1 MVFSLH
7 MVKKYSNILLAT
19 ALLLT
24 IYVTSAWLHISLDL
38 TAEKR
43 YSLSSATKKVLEKKL
58 DSAITIQVFLT
69 GDLPAD
75 YKKLSIA
82 TAEILETFTANAA
95 SPIVVHFEEPGSKLV
110 DEAAKVKYFDSLSA
124 LGVVFERTDVNT
136 SLEKTTS
143 QLIVPAA
150 LVRYGNRTPVA
161 VDLRSSKRI
170 FTSYNV
176 IEAVEPREDK
186 EATRNAAE
194 ALLEYKFASAI
205 DKAAKTKYP
214 SVAYLVGNGEPTDLT
229 VSDLAETL
237 RNEYALSIFDL
248 KTGYPSAAAIDLL
261 LIVKPTTPFTDE
273 DQLKID
279 QYVLN
284 GGKVIWFLDK
294 LHAELDSLMRTQAG
308 YTAYDRG
315 LNIDPL
321 LFKFGVRINGDL
333 VQDLNC
339 AKLPIVVGKNPDGS
353 PTMQRVPWPY
363 YPFLMSPSDNPITKN
378 MDRVLPVFPSSIDT
392 VKAPGIK
399 KTILLATDTSS
410 RSIAS
415 PAMVSLNSVRSEAD
429 LYTFTKS
436 HIPVAVLLEG
446 TFSSLFANSIG
457 TTVMDSVQGF
467 TGLPYLKVGIKETQQ
482 IVVSDA
488 DIVTNAVTKTTGP
501 LPMGELPF
509 EAFQFANKTFLLN
522 AIDYLVNDNGLFES
536 RNKTVVLR
544 LLDKQKVADKKIY
557 WQLATIAGPI
567 LLLIL
572 LGSLVVF
579 WRKKKYL

>member
-1 MVFSLH
+1 MFQ
-7 MVKKYSNILLAT
+7 KYSNIIIGCLLVFA
-19 ALLLT
+19 
-24 IYVTSAWLHISLDL
+24 IYESNAWLHYSTDL

-43 YSLSSATKKVLEKKL
+43 YSLSEATKKLLDKKL
-58 DSAITIQVFLT
+58 DSAITVEVFLT

-75 YKKLSIA
+75 YKKLNIA
-82 TAEILETFTANAA
+82 TAEILETFSSYSR
-95 SPIVVHFEEPGSKLV
+95 SPIRISFTEPGSNIV
-110 DEAAKVKYFDSLSA
+110 DEAAKMAYFDSLA
-124 LGVVFERTDVNT
+124 VLGVVFERADM
-136 SLEKTTS
+136 SEGIEKSST
-143 QLIVPAA
+143 QLIAPAA
-150 LVRYGNRTPVA
+150 LVKYGNRKPIA
-161 VDLRSSKRI
+161 VDLRSSKKI
-170 FTSYNV
+170 FSSYNV
-176 IEAVEPREDK
+176 IEAVEPKEDK

-194 ALLEYKFASAI
+194 ALLEYKFAAAI
-205 DKAAKTKYP
+205 DKATKLNYP
-214 SVAYLVGNGEPTDLT
+214 TIAYLVGNGQPTDLT

-237 RNEYALSIFDL
+237 RNDYNLSIFDL
-248 KTGYPSAAAIDLL
+248 KAGYPSAKAIDLL
-261 LIVKPTTPFTDE
+261 LIVKPTIPFTEE

-284 GGKVIWFLDK
+284 GGKVIWFVDK
-294 LHAELDSLMRTQAG
+294 LHAELDSLMRTQAS

-321 LFKFGVRINGDL
+321 LFKYGVRINGDL

-353 PTMQRVPWPY
+353 PTMQRIPWPY
-363 YPFLMSPSDNPITKN
+363 YPFLTTPSDNPITKN
-378 MDRVLPVFPSSIDT
+378 MDRVLPIFPSSIDT

-415 PAMVSLNSVRSEAD
+415 PAMVSLNSVQSEAD
-429 LYTFTKS
+429 LFTFTKS

-446 TFSSLFANSIG
+446 NFSSLFANNLSA
-457 TTVMDSVQGF
+457 TVMDSVQRF
-467 TGLPYLKVGIKETQQ
+467 TGLPFLRKGIKETKQ

-509 EAFQFANKTFLLN
+509 ESFQFANKTFLLN

-536 RNKTVVLR
+536 RNKVVVLR
-544 LLDKQKVADKKIY
+544 LLDKQKVADQKKI
-557 WQLATIAGPI
+557 WQFVTIAGPI
-567 LLLIL
+567 VLLLLI
-572 LGSLVVF
+572 GFFVSS

>member
-1 MVFSLH
+1 MFQ
-7 MVKKYSNILLAT
+7 KYSNIIVGCLLVAV
-19 ALLLT
+19 
-24 IYVTSAWLHISLDL
+24 IYASNAWLHYSIDL

-43 YSLSSATKKVLEKKL
+43 YSLSDATKKLLDKKL
-58 DSAITIQVFLT
+58 DSTITIEVFLT

-75 YKKLSIA
+75 YKKLNIA
-82 TAEILETFTANAA
+82 TAEILETFASNAA
-95 SPIVVHFEEPGSKLV
+95 GPIRVSFTEPGTNIV
-110 DEAAKVKYFDSLSA
+110 DEDAKVKYFDSLSA
-124 LGVVFERTDVNT
+124 MGVVFERTAIT
-136 SLEKTTS
+136 ESIEKSSS
-143 QLIVPAA
+143 QLIVPSA
-150 LVRYGNRTPVA
+150 LVRYGDRPPVA
-161 VDLRSSKRI
+161 VDLRSSQKV

-176 IEAVEPREDK
+176 IEAVEPKEDK

-194 ALLEYKFASAI
+194 ALLEYKFAAAI
-205 DKAAKTKYP
+205 DKATKNSYP
-214 SVAYLVGNGEPTDLT
+214 TIAYLVGNGQPTDLT
-229 VSDLAETL
+229 VSDLGETL
-237 RNEYALSIFDL
+237 RNDYNLGVFDL
-248 KTGYPSAAAIDLL
+248 KLGYPSAAKIDLL
-261 LIVKPTTPFTDE
+261 LIVKPTMPFTEE

-284 GGKVIWFLDK
+284 GGKVIWFVDK

-321 LFKFGVRINGDL
+321 LFKYGVRINGDL

-353 PTMQRVPWPY
+353 PTMQRIPWPY
-363 YPFLMSPSDNPITKN
+363 YPFLTTPSDNPITKN
-378 MDRVLPVFPSSIDT
+378 MDRVLPIFPSSIDT
-392 VKAPGIK
+392 VKALGIK

-415 PAMVSLNSVRSEAD
+415 PALVSLNSVQSEAD

-446 TFSSLFANSIG
+446 KFSSLFANSVG
-457 TTVMDSVQGF
+457 NTVIDSVRRV
-467 TGLPYLKVGIKETQQ
+467 TGLPFLKTGIKDAKQ

-488 DIVTNAVTKTTGP
+488 DIVTNTVTKTTGP

-536 RNKTVVLR
+536 RNKVVVLR
-544 LLDKQKVADKKIY
+544 LLDKQKVVDQEKI
-557 WQLATIAGPI
+557 WQLITTAGPVVL
-567 LLLIL
+567 LLLIGL
-572 LGSLVVF
+572 LVSF
-579 WRKKKYL
+579 WRKKKYV

>member
-1 MVFSLH
+1 MFQ
-7 MVKKYSNILLAT
+7 KYSNIIVGCLLVAI
-19 ALLLT
+19 
-24 IYVTSAWLHISLDL
+24 IYASNTWLHGSLDL

-43 YSLSSATKKVLEKKL
+43 YSLSDATKKLLDKKL
-58 DSAITIQVFLT
+58 DSAITIEVFLA
-69 GDLPAD
+69 GNLPAD
-75 YKKLSIA
+75 YKKLNIA
-82 TAEILETFTANAA
+82 TAEILETFTSYA
-95 SPIVVHFEEPGSKLV
+95 SGPIQVLFIEPGTGIV
-110 DEAAKVKYFDSLSA
+110 DEEAKVKYFDSLAA
-124 LGVVFERTDVNT
+124 LGVVFERTAIT
-136 SLEKTTS
+136 EGIEKSTS
-143 QLIVPAA
+143 QLIVPSA
-150 LVRYGNRTPVA
+150 LVRYGNKKPVA
-161 VDLRSSKRI
+161 VDLRSSKKI
-170 FTSYNV
+170 FSNYNV
-176 IEAVEPREDK
+176 IEAVEPKEDK

-194 ALLEYKFASAI
+194 ALLEYKFAAAI
-205 DKAAKTKYP
+205 DKVTKVNYP
-214 SVAYLVGNGEPTDLT
+214 TVAYLVGNGEPTDLT

-237 RNEYALSIFDL
+237 RNDYNLGIFDL
-248 KTGYPSAAAIDLL
+248 KSGYPNASDIDLL
-261 LIVKPTTPFTDE
+261 LIVKPTAPFSDE

-279 QYVLN
+279 QYILN
-284 GGKVIWFLDK
+284 GGKVIWFVDK

-321 LFKFGVRINGDL
+321 LFKYGVRINGDL

-353 PTMQRVPWPY
+353 PTMQRIPWPY
-363 YPFLMSPSDNPITKN
+363 YPFLTTPTDNPITKN
-378 MDRVLPVFPSSIDT
+378 MDRVLPIFPSSIDT
-392 VKAPGIK
+392 VKAQGIK

-415 PAMVSLNSVRSEAD
+415 PALVSLNSVQSEAD

-446 TFSSLFANSIG
+446 KFSSLFANSIG
-457 TTVMDSVQGF
+457 TTVIDSVRQF
-467 TGLPYLKVGIKETQQ
+467 TGLPFLKKGIKETKQ

-536 RNKTVVLR
+536 RNKVVVLR
-544 LLDKQKVADKKIY
+544 LLDKQKVADQKTF
-557 WQLATIAGPI
+557 WQLVTTAGPI
-567 LLLIL
+567 LILLLI
-572 LGSLVVF
+572 GIFVAF

>member
-1 MVFSLH
+1 MFQ
-7 MVKKYSNILLAT
+7 KYSNIIVGCLLVAI
-19 ALLLT
+19 
-24 IYVTSAWLHISLDL
+24 IYASNTWLHGSLDL

-43 YSLSSATKKVLEKKL
+43 YSLSDATKKLLDKKL
-58 DSAITIQVFLT
+58 DSAITIEVFLA
-69 GDLPAD
+69 GNLPAD
-75 YKKLSIA
+75 YKKLNIA
-82 TAEILETFTANAA
+82 TAEILETFTSYA
-95 SPIVVHFEEPGSKLV
+95 SGPIQVSFIEPGTGIV
-110 DEAAKVKYFDSLSA
+110 DEEAKVKYFDSLAA
-124 LGVVFERTDVNT
+124 LGVVFERTAIT
-136 SLEKTTS
+136 EGIEKSTS
-143 QLIVPAA
+143 QLIVPSA
-150 LVRYGNRTPVA
+150 LVRYGNRKPIA
-161 VDLRSSKRI
+161 VDLRSSKKI
-170 FTSYNV
+170 FANYNV
-176 IEAVEPREDK
+176 IEAVEPKEDK

-194 ALLEYKFASAI
+194 ALLEYKFAAAI
-205 DKAAKTKYP
+205 DKVTKVNYP
-214 SVAYLVGNGEPTDLT
+214 TVAYLVGNGEPTDLT

-237 RNEYALSIFDL
+237 RNDYNLGIFDL
-248 KTGYPSAAAIDLL
+248 KSGYPNASDIDLL
-261 LIVKPTTPFTDE
+261 LIVKPTAPFTDE

-279 QYVLN
+279 QYILN
-284 GGKVIWFLDK
+284 GGKVIWFVDK

-321 LFKFGVRINGDL
+321 LFKYGVRINSDL

-353 PTMQRVPWPY
+353 PTMQRIPWPY
-363 YPFLMSPSDNPITKN
+363 YPFLTTPSDNPITKN
-378 MDRVLPVFPSSIDT
+378 MDRVLPIFPSSIDT

-415 PAMVSLNSVRSEAD
+415 PAMVSLNSVQSEAD

-446 TFSSLFANSIG
+446 KFSSLFANSIG
-457 TTVMDSVQGF
+457 TTVIDSVRQF
-467 TGLPYLKVGIKETQQ
+467 TGLPFLKKGIKETKQ

-536 RNKTVVLR
+536 RNKVVVLR
-544 LLDKQKVADKKIY
+544 LLDKQKVADQKTF
-557 WQLATIAGPI
+557 WQLVTTAGPI
-567 LLLIL
+567 LILLLI
-572 LGSLVVF
+572 GIFVAF

>member
-1 MVFSLH
+1 MFQ
-7 MVKKYSNILLAT
+7 KYSNIIVGCLLVAV
-19 ALLLT
+19 
-24 IYVTSAWLHISLDL
+24 IYASNAWLHYSIDL

-43 YSLSSATKKVLEKKL
+43 YSLSDATKKLLDKKL
-58 DSAITIQVFLT
+58 DSTITIEVFLT

-75 YKKLSIA
+75 YKKLNIA
-82 TAEILETFTANAA
+82 TAEILETFASNAA
-95 SPIVVHFEEPGSKLV
+95 GPIRVSFTEPGTNIV
-110 DEAAKVKYFDSLSA
+110 DEDAKVKFFDSLSA
-124 LGVVFERTDVNT
+124 MGVVFERTAIT
-136 SLEKTTS
+136 ESIEKSSS
-143 QLIVPAA
+143 QLIVPSA
-150 LVRYGNRTPVA
+150 LVRYGDRPPVA
-161 VDLRSSKRI
+161 VDLRSSQKV

-176 IEAVEPREDK
+176 IEAVEPKEDK

-194 ALLEYKFASAI
+194 ALLEYKFAAAI
-205 DKAAKTKYP
+205 DKATKNSYP
-214 SVAYLVGNGEPTDLT
+214 TIAYLVGNGQPTDLT
-229 VSDLAETL
+229 VSDLGETL
-237 RNEYALSIFDL
+237 RNDYNLGVFDL
-248 KTGYPSAAAIDLL
+248 KLGYPSAAKIDLL
-261 LIVKPTTPFTDE
+261 LIVKPTMPFTEE

-284 GGKVIWFLDK
+284 GGKVIWFVDK

-321 LFKFGVRINGDL
+321 LFKYGVRINGDL

-353 PTMQRVPWPY
+353 PTMQRIPWPY
-363 YPFLMSPSDNPITKN
+363 YPFLTTPSDNPITKN
-378 MDRVLPVFPSSIDT
+378 MDRVLPIFPSSIDT
-392 VKAPGIK
+392 VKALGIK

-415 PAMVSLNSVRSEAD
+415 PALVSLNSVQSEAD

-446 TFSSLFANSIG
+446 KFSSLFANSIG
-457 TTVMDSVQGF
+457 NTVIDSVRRV
-467 TGLPYLKVGIKETQQ
+467 TGLPFLKTGIKDAKQ

-536 RNKTVVLR
+536 RNKVVVLR
-544 LLDKQKVADKKIY
+544 LLDKQKVVDQEKI
-557 WQLATIAGPI
+557 WQLITTAGPVVL
-567 LLLIL
+567 LLLIGL
-572 LGSLVVF
+572 LVSF
-579 WRKKKYL
+579 WRKKKYA

>member
-1 MVFSLH
+1 MFQ
-7 MVKKYSNILLAT
+7 KYSNIIIGCLLVGV
-19 ALLLT
+19 
-24 IYVTSAWLHISLDL
+24 IYASNAWLHGSLDL

-43 YSLSSATKKVLEKKL
+43 YSLSEATKKLLDKKL
-58 DSAITIQVFLT
+58 DSAITVEVFLT
-69 GDLPAD
+69 GDLPVD
-75 YKKLSIA
+75 YKKLNIA
-82 TAEILETFTANAA
+82 TAEILETFASYAA
-95 SPIVVHFEEPGSKLV
+95 SSVQVSFVEPGSGIK
-110 DEAAKVKYFDSLSA
+110 DEAAKVKLYDSLAA
-124 LGVVFERTDVNT
+124 LGVVFERTAINEGI
-136 SLEKTTS
+136 EKSTS

-150 LVRYGNRTPVA
+150 IVRYGNRAPVV
-161 VDLRSSKRI
+161 VDLRSSKKI
-170 FTSYNV
+170 FSSYNV
-176 IEAVEPREDK
+176 IEAVEPKEDK

-194 ALLEYKFASAI
+194 ALLEYKFAAAI
-205 DKAAKTKYP
+205 DKATKVSYP
-214 SVAYLVGNGEPTDLT
+214 TVAYLVGNGEPTDLT

-237 RNEYALSIFDL
+237 RNDYNLGIFDL
-248 KTGYPSAAAIDLL
+248 KAGYPSAANIDLL
-261 LIVKPTTPFTDE
+261 LIVKPTIPFTEE

-279 QYVLN
+279 QYILN
-284 GGKVIWFLDK
+284 GGKVIWFIDK

-321 LFKFGVRINGDL
+321 LFKYGVRINGDL

-353 PTMQRVPWPY
+353 PTMQRIPWPY
-363 YPFLMSPSDNPITKN
+363 YPFLTTPSDNPITKN
-378 MDRVLPVFPSSIDT
+378 MDRVLPIFPSSIDT

-415 PAMVSLNSVRSEAD
+415 PAMVSLNSVQSEAD

-446 TFSSLFANSIG
+446 KFSSLFANNLA
-457 TTVMDSVQGF
+457 TTVMDSVQRF
-467 TGLPYLKVGIKETQQ
+467 TGLPFLKAGIKETKQ

-536 RNKTVVLR
+536 RNKVVVLR
-544 LLDKQKVADKKIY
+544 LLDKQKVADQKTI
-557 WQLATIAGPI
+557 WQMVTIAGPI
-567 LLLIL
+567 LLLL
-572 LGSLVVF
+572 LIGLLVSF

>member
-1 MVFSLH
+1 MFQ
-7 MVKKYSNILLAT
+7 KYSNIIIGCLLVFA
-19 ALLLT
+19 
-24 IYVTSAWLHISLDL
+24 IYESNAWLHYNIDL

-43 YSLSSATKKVLEKKL
+43 YSLSEATKKLLDKKL
-58 DSAITIQVFLT
+58 DSAITVEVFLS

-75 YKKLSIA
+75 YKKLNIA
-82 TAEILETFTANAA
+82 TAEILETFSTYAR
-95 SPIVVHFEEPGSKLV
+95 SPIQVSFTEPGSNIV
-110 DEAAKVKYFDSLSA
+110 DDTAKMAYFDSLAA
-124 LGVVFERTDVNT
+124 LGVVFERADM
-136 SLEKTTS
+136 SEGIEKSST
-143 QLIVPAA
+143 QLIAPAA
-150 LVRYGNRTPVA
+150 LVKYGNRKPIA
-161 VDLRSSKRI
+161 VDLRSSKKI
-170 FTSYNV
+170 FSSYNV
-176 IEAVEPREDK
+176 IETIEPKEDK

-194 ALLEYKFASAI
+194 ALLEYKFAAAI
-205 DKAAKTKYP
+205 DKATKTNFP
-214 SVAYLVGNGEPTDLT
+214 TVAYLVGNGQPTDLS

-237 RNEYALSIFDL
+237 QNDYKFGIFDL
-248 KTGYPSAAAIDLL
+248 KAGYPSAKSIDLL
-261 LIVKPTTPFTDE
+261 LIVKPTLPFTEE

-284 GGKVIWFLDK
+284 GGKVIWFVDK
-294 LHAELDSLMRTQAG
+294 LHAELDSLMRAQAG

-321 LFKFGVRINGDL
+321 LFKYGVRINGDL

-353 PTMQRVPWPY
+353 PTMQRIPWPY
-363 YPFLMSPSDNPITKN
+363 YPFLTTPSDNPITKN
-378 MDRVLPVFPSSIDT
+378 MDRVLPIFPSSIDT

-415 PAMVSLNSVRSEAD
+415 PALVSLNSVQSEAD

-436 HIPVAVLLEG
+436 HIPIAVLLEG
-446 TFSSLFANSIG
+446 KFSSLFANSLG
-457 TTVMDSVQGF
+457 AGVMDSVQRY
-467 TGLPYLKVGIKETQQ
+467 TGLPFLQKGVETKQ

-488 DIVTNAVTKTTGP
+488 DIVTNAVSKTTGP

-509 EAFQFANKTFLLN
+509 ESFQFANKTFLLN

-536 RNKTVVLR
+536 RNKVVVLR
-544 LLDKQKVADKKIY
+544 LLDKQKVADQQKI
-557 WQLATIAGPI
+557 WQVITIVGPI
-567 LLLIL
+567 LLLL
-572 LGSLVVF
+572 LIGFLVSS

>member
-1 MVFSLH
+1 MFQ
-7 MVKKYSNILLAT
+7 KYSNIIIGCLLVFA
-19 ALLLT
+19 
-24 IYVTSAWLHISLDL
+24 IYESNAWLHYSTDL

-43 YSLSSATKKVLEKKL
+43 YSLSEATKKLLDKKL
-58 DSAITIQVFLT
+58 DSAITVEVFLT

-75 YKKLSIA
+75 YKKLNIA
-82 TAEILETFTANAA
+82 TAEILETFSSYSR
-95 SPIVVHFEEPGSKLV
+95 SPIRISFTEPGSNIV
-110 DEAAKVKYFDSLSA
+110 DEAAKMAYFDSLA
-124 LGVVFERTDVNT
+124 VLGVVFERADM
-136 SLEKTTS
+136 SEGIEKSST
-143 QLIVPAA
+143 QLIAPAA
-150 LVRYGNRTPVA
+150 LVKYGNRKPIA
-161 VDLRSSKRI
+161 VDLRSSKKI
-170 FTSYNV
+170 FSSYNV
-176 IEAVEPREDK
+176 IEAVEPKEDK

-194 ALLEYKFASAI
+194 ALLEYKFAAAI
-205 DKAAKTKYP
+205 DKATKVNYP
-214 SVAYLVGNGEPTDLT
+214 TIAYLVGNGQPTDLT

-237 RNEYALSIFDL
+237 RNDYNLGIFDL
-248 KTGYPSAAAIDLL
+248 KAGYPSAKAIDLL
-261 LIVKPTTPFTDE
+261 LIVKPTIPFTEE

-284 GGKVIWFLDK
+284 GGKVIWFVDK

-321 LFKFGVRINGDL
+321 LFKYGVRINGDL

-353 PTMQRVPWPY
+353 PTMQRIPWPY
-363 YPFLMSPSDNPITKN
+363 YPFLTTPSDNPITKN
-378 MDRVLPVFPSSIDT
+378 MDRVLPIFPSSIDT

-415 PAMVSLNSVRSEAD
+415 PAMVSLNSVQSEAD
-429 LYTFTKS
+429 LFTFTKS

-446 TFSSLFANSIG
+446 NFSSLFANNLSA
-457 TTVMDSVQGF
+457 TVMDSVQRF
-467 TGLPYLKVGIKETQQ
+467 TGLPFLRKGIKETKQ

-509 EAFQFANKTFLLN
+509 ESFQFANKPFLLN

-536 RNKTVVLR
+536 RNKVVVLR
-544 LLDKQKVADKKIY
+544 LLDKQKVADQKKI
-557 WQLATIAGPI
+557 WQFVTIAGPI
-567 LLLIL
+567 VLLLLI
-572 LGSLVVF
+572 GFFVSS

>member
-1 MVFSLH
+1 MFQ
-7 MVKKYSNILLAT
+7 KYSNIIVGCLLVAI
-19 ALLLT
+19 
-24 IYVTSAWLHISLDL
+24 IYASNTWLHGSLDL

-43 YSLSSATKKVLEKKL
+43 YSLSDATKKLLDKKL
-58 DSAITIQVFLT
+58 DSAITIEVFLS
-69 GDLPAD
+69 GNLPAD
-75 YKKLSIA
+75 YKKLNIA
-82 TAEILETFTANAA
+82 TAEILETFAA
-95 SPIVVHFEEPGSKLV
+95 YAAGPIQVSFVEPGSNMV
-110 DEAAKVKYFDSLSA
+110 DEEAKVKYFDSLAA
-124 LGVVFERTDVNT
+124 LGVVFERTAI
-136 SLEKTTS
+136 SEGIEKSTS
-143 QLIVPAA
+143 QLIVPSA
-150 LVRYGNRTPVA
+150 LVRYGNRKPVA
-161 VDLRSSKRI
+161 VDLRSSKKI
-170 FTSYNV
+170 FANYNV
-176 IEAVEPREDK
+176 IEAVEPKEDK

-194 ALLEYKFASAI
+194 ALLEYKFAAAI
-205 DKAAKTKYP
+205 DKVTKINYP
-214 SVAYLVGNGEPTDLT
+214 TVAYLVGNGQPTDLT

-237 RNEYALSIFDL
+237 RNDYNLGIFDL
-248 KTGYPSAAAIDLL
+248 KSGYPNASDIDLL
-261 LIVKPTTPFTDE
+261 LIVKPTAPFTEE

-279 QYVLN
+279 QYILN
-284 GGKVIWFLDK
+284 GGKVIWFVDK

-321 LFKFGVRINGDL
+321 LFKYGVRINGDL

-353 PTMQRVPWPY
+353 PTMQRIPWPY
-363 YPFLMSPSDNPITKN
+363 YPFLTTPSDNPITKN
-378 MDRVLPVFPSSIDT
+378 MDRVLPIFPSSIDT

-415 PAMVSLNSVRSEAD
+415 PAMVSLNSVQSEAD

-446 TFSSLFANSIG
+446 KFSSLFANSIG
-457 TTVMDSVQGF
+457 TTVIDSVRRF
-467 TGLPYLKVGIKETQQ
+467 TGLPFLKKGIKETKQ

-536 RNKTVVLR
+536 RNKVVVLR
-544 LLDKQKVADKKIY
+544 LLDKQKVADQKTF
-557 WQLATIAGPI
+557 WQLVTTAGPI
-567 LLLIL
+567 LILLLI
-572 LGSLVVF
+572 GIFVAF

>member
-1 MVFSLH
+1 MFQ
-7 MVKKYSNILLAT
+7 KYSNIIVGCLLVAV
-19 ALLLT
+19 
-24 IYVTSAWLHISLDL
+24 IYASNAWLHYSIDL

-43 YSLSSATKKVLEKKL
+43 YSLSDATKKLLDKKL
-58 DSAITIQVFLT
+58 DSTITIEVFLT

-75 YKKLSIA
+75 YKKLNIA
-82 TAEILETFTANAA
+82 TAEILETFASNAA
-95 SPIVVHFEEPGSKLV
+95 GPIRVSFTEPGTNIV
-110 DEAAKVKYFDSLSA
+110 DEDAKVKYFDSLSA
-124 LGVVFERTDVNT
+124 MGVVFERTAIT
-136 SLEKTTS
+136 ESIEKSSS
-143 QLIVPAA
+143 QLIVPSA
-150 LVRYGNRTPVA
+150 LVRYGDRPPVA
-161 VDLRSSKRI
+161 VDLRSSQKV

-176 IEAVEPREDK
+176 IEAVEPKEDK

-194 ALLEYKFASAI
+194 ALLEYKFAAAI
-205 DKAAKTKYP
+205 DKATKNSYP
-214 SVAYLVGNGEPTDLT
+214 TIAYLVGNGQPTDLT
-229 VSDLAETL
+229 VSDLGETL
-237 RNEYALSIFDL
+237 RNDYNLGVFDL
-248 KTGYPSAAAIDLL
+248 KLGYPSAAKIDLL
-261 LIVKPTTPFTDE
+261 LIVKPTMPFTEE

-284 GGKVIWFLDK
+284 GGKVIWFVDK

-321 LFKFGVRINGDL
+321 LFKYGVRINGDL

-353 PTMQRVPWPY
+353 PTMQRIPWPY
-363 YPFLMSPSDNPITKN
+363 YPFLTTPSDNPITKN
-378 MDRVLPVFPSSIDT
+378 MDRVLPIFPSSIDT
-392 VKAPGIK
+392 VKALGIK

-415 PAMVSLNSVRSEAD
+415 PALVSLNSVQSEAD

-446 TFSSLFANSIG
+446 KFSSLFANSIG
-457 TTVMDSVQGF
+457 NTVIDSVRRV
-467 TGLPYLKVGIKETQQ
+467 TGLPFLKTGIKDAKQ

-536 RNKTVVLR
+536 RNKVVVLR
-544 LLDKQKVADKKIY
+544 LLDKQKVVDQEKI
-557 WQLATIAGPI
+557 WQLITTAGPVVL
-567 LLLIL
+567 LLLIGL
-572 LGSLVVF
+572 LVSF
-579 WRKKKYL
+579 WRKKKYV

>member
-1 MVFSLH
+1 MSQ
-7 MVKKYSNILLAT
+7 KYSNIIIGCLLVAV
-19 ALLLT
+19 
-24 IYVTSAWLHISLDL
+24 IYASNAWLHYSIDL

-43 YSLSSATKKVLEKKL
+43 YSLSDATKKLLDKKL
-58 DSAITIQVFLT
+58 DSTISIEVFLT

-75 YKKLSIA
+75 YKKLNIA
-82 TAEILETFTANAA
+82 TAEILETFASNAA
-95 SPIVVHFEEPGSKLV
+95 GPIKVSFTEPGTGIV
-110 DEAAKVKYFDSLSA
+110 DEDAKVKYFDSLSA
-124 LGVVFERTDVNT
+124 MGVVFERTAIT
-136 SLEKTTS
+136 ESIEKSSS
-143 QLIVPAA
+143 QLIVPSA
-150 LVRYGNRTPVA
+150 LVRYGNRPPVA
-161 VDLRSSKRI
+161 VDLRSSQKV

-176 IEAVEPREDK
+176 IEAVEPKEDK

-194 ALLEYKFASAI
+194 ALLEYKFAAAI
-205 DKAAKTKYP
+205 DKATKNSYP
-214 SVAYLVGNGEPTDLT
+214 TIAYLVGNGQPTDLT
-229 VSDLAETL
+229 VSDLGETL
-237 RNEYALSIFDL
+237 RNDYNLGIFDL
-248 KTGYPSAAAIDLL
+248 NLGYPSAAKIDLL
-261 LIVKPTTPFTDE
+261 LIVKPTMPFTEE

-284 GGKVIWFLDK
+284 GGKVIWFVDK

-321 LFKFGVRINGDL
+321 LFKYGVRINGDL

-353 PTMQRVPWPY
+353 PTMQRIPWPY
-363 YPFLMSPSDNPITKN
+363 YPFLTTPSDNPITKN
-378 MDRVLPVFPSSIDT
+378 MDRVLPIFPSSIDT
-392 VKAPGIK
+392 VKALGIK

-415 PAMVSLNSVRSEAD
+415 PALVSLNSVQSEAD

-446 TFSSLFANSIG
+446 KFSSLFANSVG
-457 TTVMDSVQGF
+457 NTVIDSVRRV
-467 TGLPYLKVGIKETQQ
+467 TGLPFLKTGIKDAKQ

-536 RNKTVVLR
+536 RNKVVVLR
-544 LLDKQKVADKKIY
+544 LLDKQKVVDQEKI
-557 WQLATIAGPI
+557 WQVVTIGGPI
-567 LLLIL
+567 LLLLFIDIL
-572 LGSLVVF
+572 VSF
-579 WRKKKYL
+579 WRKKKYV

>member
-1 MVFSLH
+1 MFQ
-7 MVKKYSNILLAT
+7 KYSNIIVGCLLVAI
-19 ALLLT
+19 
-24 IYVTSAWLHISLDL
+24 IYASNTWLHGSLDL

-43 YSLSSATKKVLEKKL
+43 YSLSGATKKLLDKKL
-58 DSAITIQVFLT
+58 DSAITIEVFLA
-69 GDLPAD
+69 GNLPAD
-75 YKKLSIA
+75 YKKLNIA
-82 TAEILETFTANAA
+82 TAEILETFTSYA
-95 SPIVVHFEEPGSKLV
+95 SGPIQVSFIEPGTGIV
-110 DEAAKVKYFDSLSA
+110 DEEAKVKYFDSLAA
-124 LGVVFERTDVNT
+124 LGVVFERTAIT
-136 SLEKTTS
+136 EGIEKSTS
-143 QLIVPAA
+143 QLIVPSA
-150 LVRYGNRTPVA
+150 LVRYGNRKPIA
-161 VDLRSSKRI
+161 VDLRSSKKI
-170 FTSYNV
+170 FANYNV
-176 IEAVEPREDK
+176 IEAVEPKEDK

-194 ALLEYKFASAI
+194 ALLEYKFAAAI
-205 DKAAKTKYP
+205 DKVTKVNYP
-214 SVAYLVGNGEPTDLT
+214 TVAYLVGNGEPTDLT

-237 RNEYALSIFDL
+237 RNDYNLGIFDL
-248 KTGYPSAAAIDLL
+248 KSGYPNASDIDLL
-261 LIVKPTTPFTDE
+261 LIVKPTAPFSDE

-279 QYVLN
+279 QYILN
-284 GGKVIWFLDK
+284 GGKVIWFVDK

-321 LFKFGVRINGDL
+321 LFKYGVRINGDL

-353 PTMQRVPWPY
+353 PTMQRIPWPY
-363 YPFLMSPSDNPITKN
+363 YPFLTTPTDNPITKN
-378 MDRVLPVFPSSIDT
+378 MDRVLPIFPSSIDT

-415 PAMVSLNSVRSEAD
+415 PAMVSLNSVQSEAD

-446 TFSSLFANSIG
+446 KFSSLFANSIG
-457 TTVMDSVQGF
+457 TTVIDSVRQF
-467 TGLPYLKVGIKETQQ
+467 TGLPFLKKGIKETKQ

-536 RNKTVVLR
+536 RNKVVVLR
-544 LLDKQKVADKKIY
+544 LLDKQKVADQKTF
-557 WQLATIAGPI
+557 WQLVTTAGPI
-567 LLLIL
+567 LILLLI
-572 LGSLVVF
+572 GIFVAF

>member
-1 MVFSLH
+1 MFQ
-7 MVKKYSNILLAT
+7 KYSNIIVGCLLVAI
-19 ALLLT
+19 
-24 IYVTSAWLHISLDL
+24 IYASNTWLHGSLDL

-43 YSLSSATKKVLEKKL
+43 YSLSDATKKLLDKKL
-58 DSAITIQVFLT
+58 DSAITIEVFLA
-69 GDLPAD
+69 GNLPAD
-75 YKKLSIA
+75 YKKLNIA
-82 TAEILETFTANAA
+82 TAEILETFTSYA
-95 SPIVVHFEEPGSKLV
+95 SGPIQVSFIEPGTGIV
-110 DEAAKVKYFDSLSA
+110 DEEAKVKYFDSLAA
-124 LGVVFERTDVNT
+124 LGVVFERTAIT
-136 SLEKTTS
+136 EGIEKSTS
-143 QLIVPAA
+143 QLIVPSA
-150 LVRYGNRTPVA
+150 LVRYGNRKPIA
-161 VDLRSSKRI
+161 VDLRSSKKI
-170 FTSYNV
+170 FANYNV
-176 IEAVEPREDK
+176 IEAVEPKEDK

-194 ALLEYKFASAI
+194 ALLEYKFAAAI
-205 DKAAKTKYP
+205 DKVTKINYP
-214 SVAYLVGNGEPTDLT
+214 TVAYLVGNGEPTDLT

-237 RNEYALSIFDL
+237 RNDYNLGIFDL
-248 KTGYPSAAAIDLL
+248 KSGYPNASDIDLL
-261 LIVKPTTPFTDE
+261 LIVKPTAPFSDE

-279 QYVLN
+279 QYILN
-284 GGKVIWFLDK
+284 GGKVIWFVDK
-294 LHAELDSLMRTQAG
+294 LHAELDSLMRAQAG

-321 LFKFGVRINGDL
+321 LFKYGVRINGDL

-353 PTMQRVPWPY
+353 PTMQRIPWPY
-363 YPFLMSPSDNPITKN
+363 YPFLTTPSDNPITKN
-378 MDRVLPVFPSSIDT
+378 MDRVLPIFPSSIDT

-415 PAMVSLNSVRSEAD
+415 PAMVSLNSVQSEAD

-446 TFSSLFANSIG
+446 KFSSLFANSIG
-457 TTVMDSVQGF
+457 TTVIDSVRQF
-467 TGLPYLKVGIKETQQ
+467 TGLPFLKKGIKETRQ

-536 RNKTVVLR
+536 RNKVVVLR
-544 LLDKQKVADKKIY
+544 LLDKQKVADQKTF
-557 WQLATIAGPI
+557 WQLVTTAGPI
-567 LLLIL
+567 LILLLI
-572 LGSLVVF
+572 GIFVAF

>member
-1 MVFSLH
+1 MFQ
-7 MVKKYSNILLAT
+7 KYSNIIVGCILVAI
-19 ALLLT
+19 
-24 IYVTSAWLHISLDL
+24 IYASNTWLHGSLDL

-43 YSLSSATKKVLEKKL
+43 YSLSDATKKLLDKKL
-58 DSAITIQVFLT
+58 DSAITIEVFLS
-69 GDLPAD
+69 GNLPAD
-75 YKKLSIA
+75 YKKLNIA
-82 TAEILETFTANAA
+82 TAEILETFTAYAA
-95 SPIVVHFEEPGSKLV
+95 GPIQVSFVEPGGNMV
-110 DEAAKVKYFDSLSA
+110 DEEAKVKYFDSLAA
-124 LGVVFERTDVNT
+124 LGVVFERTAI
-136 SLEKTTS
+136 SEGIEKSTS
-143 QLIVPAA
+143 QLIVPSA
-150 LVRYGNRTPVA
+150 LVRYGNRKPVA
-161 VDLRSSKRI
+161 VDLRSSKKI
-170 FTSYNV
+170 FANYNV
-176 IEAVEPREDK
+176 IEAVEPKEDK

-194 ALLEYKFASAI
+194 ALLEYKFAAAI
-205 DKAAKTKYP
+205 DKVTKINYP
-214 SVAYLVGNGEPTDLT
+214 TVAYLVGNGQPTDLT

-237 RNEYALSIFDL
+237 RNDYNLGIFDL
-248 KTGYPSAAAIDLL
+248 KSGYPNASDIDLL
-261 LIVKPTTPFTDE
+261 LIVKPTAPFTEE

-279 QYVLN
+279 QYILN
-284 GGKVIWFLDK
+284 GGKVIWFVDK

-321 LFKFGVRINGDL
+321 LFKYGVRINGDL

-353 PTMQRVPWPY
+353 PTMQRIPWPY
-363 YPFLMSPSDNPITKN
+363 YPFLTTPSDNPITKN
-378 MDRVLPVFPSSIDT
+378 MDRVLPIFPSSIDT

-415 PAMVSLNSVRSEAD
+415 PAMVSLNSVQSEAD

-446 TFSSLFANSIG
+446 KFSSLFANSIG
-457 TTVMDSVQGF
+457 ATVIDSVRQF
-467 TGLPYLKVGIKETQQ
+467 TGLPFLKKGIKETKQ

-536 RNKTVVLR
+536 RNKVVVLR
-544 LLDKQKVADKKIY
+544 LLDKQKVADQKIF
-557 WQLATIAGPI
+557 WQLVTTAGPI
-567 LLLIL
+567 LILLLI
-572 LGSLVVF
+572 GIFVAF

>member
-1 MVFSLH
+1 MFQ
-7 MVKKYSNILLAT
+7 KYSNIIVGCLLVAV
-19 ALLLT
+19 
-24 IYVTSAWLHISLDL
+24 IYVSNAWLHYSIDL

-43 YSLSSATKKVLEKKL
+43 YSLSDATKKLLDKKL
-58 DSAITIQVFLT
+58 DSTITIEVFLT

-75 YKKLSIA
+75 YKKLNIA
-82 TAEILETFTANAA
+82 TAEILETFASNAA
-95 SPIVVHFEEPGSKLV
+95 GPIRVSFTEPGTNIV
-110 DEAAKVKYFDSLSA
+110 DEDAKVKYFDSLSA
-124 LGVVFERTDVNT
+124 MGVVFERTAIT
-136 SLEKTTS
+136 ESIEKSSS
-143 QLIVPAA
+143 QLIVPSA
-150 LVRYGNRTPVA
+150 LVRYGDRPPVA
-161 VDLRSSKRI
+161 VDLRSSQKV

-176 IEAVEPREDK
+176 IEAVEPKEDK

-194 ALLEYKFASAI
+194 ALLEYKFAAAI
-205 DKAAKTKYP
+205 DKATKNSYP
-214 SVAYLVGNGEPTDLT
+214 TIAYLVGNGQPTDLT
-229 VSDLAETL
+229 VSDLGETL
-237 RNEYALSIFDL
+237 RNDYNLGVFDL
-248 KTGYPSAAAIDLL
+248 KLGYPSAAKIDLL
-261 LIVKPTTPFTDE
+261 LIVKPTMPFTEE

-284 GGKVIWFLDK
+284 GGKVIWFVDK

-321 LFKFGVRINGDL
+321 LFKYGVRINGDL

-353 PTMQRVPWPY
+353 PTMQRIPWPY
-363 YPFLMSPSDNPITKN
+363 YPFLTTPSDNPITKN
-378 MDRVLPVFPSSIDT
+378 MDRVLPIFPSSIDT
-392 VKAPGIK
+392 VKALGIK

-415 PAMVSLNSVRSEAD
+415 PALVSLNSVQSEAD

-446 TFSSLFANSIG
+446 KFSSLFANSVG
-457 TTVMDSVQGF
+457 NTVIDSVRRV
-467 TGLPYLKVGIKETQQ
+467 TGLPFLKTGIKDAKQ

-509 EAFQFANKTFLLN
+509 EAFQFANKSFLLN

-536 RNKTVVLR
+536 RNKVVVLR
-544 LLDKQKVADKKIY
+544 LLDKQKVVDQEKI
-557 WQLATIAGPI
+557 WQLITTAGPVVL
-567 LLLIL
+567 LLLIGL
-572 LGSLVVF
+572 LVSF
-579 WRKKKYL
+579 WRKKKYV

>member
-1 MVFSLH
+1 MFQ
-7 MVKKYSNILLAT
+7 KYSNIIIGCLLVFA
-19 ALLLT
+19 
-24 IYVTSAWLHISLDL
+24 IYESNAWLHYSTDL

-43 YSLSSATKKVLEKKL
+43 YSLSEATKKLLDKKL
-58 DSAITIQVFLT
+58 DSAITVEVFLT

-75 YKKLSIA
+75 YKKLNIA
-82 TAEILETFTANAA
+82 TAEILETFSSYSR
-95 SPIVVHFEEPGSKLV
+95 SPIRISFTEPGSNIV
-110 DEAAKVKYFDSLSA
+110 DEAAKMAYFDSLA
-124 LGVVFERTDVNT
+124 VLGVVFERADM
-136 SLEKTTS
+136 SEGIEKSST
-143 QLIVPAA
+143 QLIAPAA
-150 LVRYGNRTPVA
+150 LVKYGNRKPIA
-161 VDLRSSKRI
+161 VDLRSSKKI
-170 FTSYNV
+170 FSSYNV
-176 IEAVEPREDK
+176 IEAVEPKEDK

-194 ALLEYKFASAI
+194 ALLEYKFAAAI
-205 DKAAKTKYP
+205 DKATKVNYP
-214 SVAYLVGNGEPTDLT
+214 TIAYLVGNGQPTDLT

-237 RNEYALSIFDL
+237 RNDYNLGIFDL
-248 KTGYPSAAAIDLL
+248 KAGYPSAKAIDLL
-261 LIVKPTTPFTDE
+261 LIVKPTIPFTEE

-284 GGKVIWFLDK
+284 GGKVIWFVDK

-321 LFKFGVRINGDL
+321 LFKYGVRINGDL

-353 PTMQRVPWPY
+353 PTMQRIPWPY
-363 YPFLMSPSDNPITKN
+363 YPFLTTPSDNPITKN
-378 MDRVLPVFPSSIDT
+378 MDRVLPIFPSSIDT

-415 PAMVSLNSVRSEAD
+415 PAMVSLNSVQSEAD
-429 LYTFTKS
+429 LFTFTKS

-446 TFSSLFANSIG
+446 NFSSLFANNLSA
-457 TTVMDSVQGF
+457 TVMDSVQRF
-467 TGLPYLKVGIKETQQ
+467 TGLPFLRKGIKETKQ

-488 DIVTNAVTKTTGP
+488 DIVTNAVTKTTGT

-509 EAFQFANKTFLLN
+509 ESFQFANKTFLLN

-536 RNKTVVLR
+536 RNKVVVLR
-544 LLDKQKVADKKIY
+544 LLDKQKVADQKKI
-557 WQLATIAGPI
+557 WQFVTIAGPI
-567 LLLIL
+567 VLLLLI
-572 LGSLVVF
+572 GFFVSS

>member
-1 MVFSLH
+1 MFQ
-7 MVKKYSNILLAT
+7 KYSNIIVGCLLVAV
-19 ALLLT
+19 
-24 IYVTSAWLHISLDL
+24 IYASNTWLHGSLDL

-43 YSLSSATKKVLEKKL
+43 YSLSDATKKLLDKKL
-58 DSAITIQVFLT
+58 DSAITIEVFLA
-69 GDLPAD
+69 GNLPAD
-75 YKKLSIA
+75 YKKLNIA
-82 TAEILETFTANAA
+82 TAEILETFTSYA
-95 SPIVVHFEEPGSKLV
+95 SGPIQVSFIEPGTGIV
-110 DEAAKVKYFDSLSA
+110 DEEAKVKYFDSLAA
-124 LGVVFERTDVNT
+124 LGVVFERTAIT
-136 SLEKTTS
+136 EGIEKSTS
-143 QLIVPAA
+143 QLIVPSA
-150 LVRYGNRTPVA
+150 LVRYGNRKPIA
-161 VDLRSSKRI
+161 VDLRSSKKI
-170 FTSYNV
+170 FANYNV
-176 IEAVEPREDK
+176 IEAVESKEDK

-194 ALLEYKFASAI
+194 ALLEYKFAAAI
-205 DKAAKTKYP
+205 DKVTKVNYP
-214 SVAYLVGNGEPTDLT
+214 TVAYLVGNGEPTDLT

-237 RNEYALSIFDL
+237 RNDYNLGIFDL
-248 KTGYPSAAAIDLL
+248 KSGYPNASDIDLL
-261 LIVKPTTPFTDE
+261 LIVKPTTPFSDE

-279 QYVLN
+279 QYILN
-284 GGKVIWFLDK
+284 GGKVIWFVDK

-321 LFKFGVRINGDL
+321 LFKYGVRINGDL

-353 PTMQRVPWPY
+353 PTMQRIPWPY
-363 YPFLMSPSDNPITKN
+363 YPFLTTPSDNPITKN
-378 MDRVLPVFPSSIDT
+378 MDRVLPIFPSSIDT

-415 PAMVSLNSVRSEAD
+415 PAMVSLNSVQSEAD

-446 TFSSLFANSIG
+446 KFSSLFANSIG
-457 TTVMDSVQGF
+457 ATVIDSLQRF
-467 TGLPYLKVGIKETQQ
+467 TGLPFLKKGIKEAKQ

-536 RNKTVVLR
+536 RNKVVVLR
-544 LLDKQKVADKKIY
+544 LLDKQKVADQKTF
-557 WQLATIAGPI
+557 WQLITIAVPILI
-567 LLLIL
+567 LLLI
-572 LGSLVVF
+572 GILVSF

>member
-1 MVFSLH
+1 MFQ
-7 MVKKYSNILLAT
+7 KYSNIIVGCLLVAV
-19 ALLLT
+19 
-24 IYVTSAWLHISLDL
+24 IYASNAWLHYSIDL

-43 YSLSSATKKVLEKKL
+43 YSLSDATKKLLDKKL
-58 DSAITIQVFLT
+58 DSTITIEVFLT

-75 YKKLSIA
+75 YKKLNIA
-82 TAEILETFTANAA
+82 TAEILETFASNAA
-95 SPIVVHFEEPGSKLV
+95 GPIRVSFTEPGTNIV
-110 DEAAKVKYFDSLSA
+110 DEDAKVKYFDSLSA
-124 LGVVFERTDVNT
+124 MGVVFERTAIT
-136 SLEKTTS
+136 ESIEKSSS
-143 QLIVPAA
+143 QLIVPSA
-150 LVRYGNRTPVA
+150 LVRYGDRPPVA
-161 VDLRSSKRI
+161 VDLRSSQKV

-176 IEAVEPREDK
+176 IEAVEPKEDK

-194 ALLEYKFASAI
+194 ALLEYKFAAAI
-205 DKAAKTKYP
+205 DKATKNSYP
-214 SVAYLVGNGEPTDLT
+214 TIAYLVGNGQPTDLT
-229 VSDLAETL
+229 VSDLGETL
-237 RNEYALSIFDL
+237 RNDYNLGVFDL
-248 KTGYPSAAAIDLL
+248 KLGYPSAAKIDLL
-261 LIVKPTTPFTDE
+261 LIVKPTMPFTEE

-284 GGKVIWFLDK
+284 GGKVIWFVDK

-321 LFKFGVRINGDL
+321 LFKYGVRINGDL

-353 PTMQRVPWPY
+353 PTMQRIPWPY
-363 YPFLMSPSDNPITKN
+363 YPFLTTPSDNPITKN
-378 MDRVLPVFPSSIDT
+378 MDRVLPIFPSSIDT
-392 VKAPGIK
+392 VKALGIK

-415 PAMVSLNSVRSEAD
+415 PALVSLNSVQSEAD

-446 TFSSLFANSIG
+446 KLSSLFANSVG
-457 TTVMDSVQGF
+457 NTVIDSVRRV
-467 TGLPYLKVGIKETQQ
+467 TGLPFLKTGIKDAKQ

-536 RNKTVVLR
+536 RNKVVVLR
-544 LLDKQKVADKKIY
+544 LLDKQKVVDQEKI
-557 WQLATIAGPI
+557 WQLITIGGPMFL
-567 LLLIL
+567 LLLIDI
-572 LGSLVVF
+572 LVSF
-579 WRKKKYL
+579 WRKKKYV

>member
-1 MVFSLH
+1 MFQ
-7 MVKKYSNILLAT
+7 KYSNIIVGCLLVAI
-19 ALLLT
+19 
-24 IYVTSAWLHISLDL
+24 IYASNTWLHGSLDL

-43 YSLSSATKKVLEKKL
+43 YSLSDATKKLLDKKL
-58 DSAITIQVFLT
+58 DSAITIEVFLA
-69 GDLPAD
+69 GNLPAD
-75 YKKLSIA
+75 YKKLNIA
-82 TAEILETFTANAA
+82 TAEILETFTSYA
-95 SPIVVHFEEPGSKLV
+95 SGPIQVSFIEPGTGIV
-110 DEAAKVKYFDSLSA
+110 DEEAKVKYFDSLAA
-124 LGVVFERTDVNT
+124 LGVVFERTAIT
-136 SLEKTTS
+136 EGIEKSTS
-143 QLIVPAA
+143 QLIVPSA
-150 LVRYGNRTPVA
+150 LVRYGNRKPIA
-161 VDLRSSKRI
+161 VDLRSSKKI
-170 FTSYNV
+170 FANYNV
-176 IEAVEPREDK
+176 IEAVEPKEDK

-194 ALLEYKFASAI
+194 ALLEYKFAAAI
-205 DKAAKTKYP
+205 DKVTKINYP
-214 SVAYLVGNGEPTDLT
+214 TVAYLVGNGQPTDLT

-237 RNEYALSIFDL
+237 RNDYNLGIFDL
-248 KTGYPSAAAIDLL
+248 KSGYPNASDIDLL
-261 LIVKPTTPFTDE
+261 LIVKPTAPFTEE

-279 QYVLN
+279 QYILN
-284 GGKVIWFLDK
+284 GGKVIWFVDK

-321 LFKFGVRINGDL
+321 LFKYGVRINGDL

-353 PTMQRVPWPY
+353 PTMQRIPWPY
-363 YPFLMSPSDNPITKN
+363 YPFLTTPSDNPITKN
-378 MDRVLPVFPSSIDT
+378 MDRVLPIFPSSIDT

-415 PAMVSLNSVRSEAD
+415 PAMVSLNSVQSEAD

-446 TFSSLFANSIG
+446 RFSSLFANSIG
-457 TTVMDSVQGF
+457 TTVIDSVRRF
-467 TGLPYLKVGIKETQQ
+467 TGLPFLKKGIKETKQ

-536 RNKTVVLR
+536 RNKVVVLR
-544 LLDKQKVADKKIY
+544 LLDKQKVADQKTF
-557 WQLATIAGPI
+557 WQLVTTAGPI
-567 LLLIL
+567 LILLLI
-572 LGSLVVF
+572 GIFVAF

>member
-1 MVFSLH
+1 MFQ
-7 MVKKYSNILLAT
+7 KYSNIIAGCLLVVI
-19 ALLLT
+19 
-24 IYVTSAWLHISLDL
+24 IYASNAWLHYSIDL

-43 YSLSSATKKVLEKKL
+43 YSLSDATKKLLDKKL
-58 DSAITIQVFLT
+58 DSAITIEVFLT

-75 YKKLSIA
+75 YKKLNIA
-82 TAEILETFTANAA
+82 TAEILETFSAYAA
-95 SPIVVHFEEPGSKLV
+95 GPIQVSFIELGSRMV
-110 DEAAKVKYFDSLSA
+110 DEEAKVKYFDSLA
-124 LGVVFERTDVNT
+124 AMGVVFERTAIAEGI
-136 SLEKTTS
+136 EKSSS
-143 QLIVPAA
+143 QLIVPSA
-150 LVRYGNRTPVA
+150 LVRYGARKPVA
-161 VDLRSSKRI
+161 VDLRSSKKI
-170 FTSYNV
+170 FANYDV
-176 IEAVEPREDK
+176 MEAVEPKEDK

-194 ALLEYKFASAI
+194 ALLEYKFAAAI
-205 DKAAKTKYP
+205 DKVTKANYP
-214 SVAYLVGNGEPTDLT
+214 TVAYLVGNGEPTDLT

-237 RNEYALSIFDL
+237 RNDYNLGIFDL
-248 KTGYPSAAAIDLL
+248 KSGYPNAADIDLL
-261 LIVKPTTPFTDE
+261 IIVKPTTPFTEE

-279 QYVLN
+279 QFILN
-284 GGKVIWFLDK
+284 GGKAIWFVDK
-294 LHAELDSLMRTQAG
+294 LHAELDSLMRSQAG

-321 LFKFGVRINGDL
+321 LFKYGVRINGDL

-353 PTMQRVPWPY
+353 PTMQRIPWPY
-363 YPFLMSPSDNPITKN
+363 YPFLTTPSDNPITKN
-378 MDRVLPVFPSSIDT
+378 MDRVLPIFPSSIDT

-415 PAMVSLNSVRSEAD
+415 PAMVSLNSVQSEAE

-446 TFSSLFANSIG
+446 KFSSLFANSVG
-457 TTVMDSVQGF
+457 NTVIDSIKRV
-467 TGLPYLKVGIKETQQ
+467 TGLPFLKKGIKETKQ

-522 AIDYLVNDNGLFES
+522 AIDYLVNDKGLFES
-536 RNKTVVLR
+536 RNKVVVLR
-544 LLDKQKVADKKIY
+544 LLDKQKVADQKSF
-557 WQLATIAGPI
+557 WQIVTTAGPI
-567 LLLIL
+567 LLLL
-572 LGSLVVF
+572 LIGMLVSF
-579 WRKKKYL
+579 WRKKKYV

>member
-1 MVFSLH
+1 MFQ
-7 MVKKYSNILLAT
+7 KYSNIIVGCILVAI
-19 ALLLT
+19 
-24 IYVTSAWLHISLDL
+24 IYASNTWLHGSLDL

-43 YSLSSATKKVLEKKL
+43 YSLSDATKKLLDKKL
-58 DSAITIQVFLT
+58 DSAITIEVFLS
-69 GDLPAD
+69 GNLPAD
-75 YKKLSIA
+75 YKKLNIA
-82 TAEILETFTANAA
+82 TAEILETFAA
-95 SPIVVHFEEPGSKLV
+95 YAAGPIQVSFVEPGGNMV
-110 DEAAKVKYFDSLSA
+110 DEEAKVKYFDSLAA
-124 LGVVFERTDVNT
+124 LGVVFERTAI
-136 SLEKTTS
+136 SEGIEKSTS
-143 QLIVPAA
+143 QLIVPSA
-150 LVRYGNRTPVA
+150 LVRYGNRKPVA
-161 VDLRSSKRI
+161 VDLRSSKKI
-170 FTSYNV
+170 FANYNV
-176 IEAVEPREDK
+176 IEAVEPKEDK

-194 ALLEYKFASAI
+194 ALLEYKFAAAI
-205 DKAAKTKYP
+205 DKVTKINYP
-214 SVAYLVGNGEPTDLT
+214 TVAYLVGNGQPTDLT

-237 RNEYALSIFDL
+237 RNDYNLGIFDL
-248 KTGYPSAAAIDLL
+248 KSGYPNASDIDLL
-261 LIVKPTTPFTDE
+261 LIVKPTAPFTEE

-279 QYVLN
+279 QYILN
-284 GGKVIWFLDK
+284 GGKVIWFVDK

-321 LFKFGVRINGDL
+321 LFKYGVRINGDL

-353 PTMQRVPWPY
+353 PTMQRIPWPY
-363 YPFLMSPSDNPITKN
+363 YPFLTTPSDNPITKN
-378 MDRVLPVFPSSIDT
+378 MDRVLPIFPSSIDT

-415 PAMVSLNSVRSEAD
+415 PAMVSLNSVQSEAD

-446 TFSSLFANSIG
+446 KFSSLFANSIG
-457 TTVMDSVQGF
+457 ATVIDSVRRF
-467 TGLPYLKVGIKETQQ
+467 TGLPFLKKGIKETKQ

-536 RNKTVVLR
+536 RNKVVVLR
-544 LLDKQKVADKKIY
+544 LLDKQKVADQKIF
-557 WQLATIAGPI
+557 WQLVTTAGPI
-567 LLLIL
+567 LILLLI
-572 LGSLVVF
+572 GIFVAF

>member
-1 MVFSLH
+1 MFQ
-7 MVKKYSNILLAT
+7 KYSNIIVGCLLVAI
-19 ALLLT
+19 
-24 IYVTSAWLHISLDL
+24 IYASNTWLHGSLDL

-43 YSLSSATKKVLEKKL
+43 YSLSDATKKLLDKKL
-58 DSAITIQVFLT
+58 DSAITIEVFLS
-69 GDLPAD
+69 GNLPAD
-75 YKKLSIA
+75 YKKLNIA
-82 TAEILETFTANAA
+82 TAEILETFTAYAA
-95 SPIVVHFEEPGSKLV
+95 GPIQVSFVEPGSNMV
-110 DEAAKVKYFDSLSA
+110 DEEAKVKYFDSLAA
-124 LGVVFERTDVNT
+124 LGVVFERTAI
-136 SLEKTTS
+136 SEGIEKSTS
-143 QLIVPAA
+143 QLIVPSA
-150 LVRYGNRTPVA
+150 LVRYGNRKPVA
-161 VDLRSSKRI
+161 VDLRSSKKI
-170 FTSYNV
+170 FANYNV
-176 IEAVEPREDK
+176 IEAVEPKEDK

-194 ALLEYKFASAI
+194 ALLEYKFAAAI
-205 DKAAKTKYP
+205 DKVTKINYP
-214 SVAYLVGNGEPTDLT
+214 TVAYLVGNGQPTDLT

-237 RNEYALSIFDL
+237 RNDYNLGIFDL
-248 KTGYPSAAAIDLL
+248 KSGYPNASDIDLL
-261 LIVKPTTPFTDE
+261 LIVKPTAPFTEE

-279 QYVLN
+279 QYILN
-284 GGKVIWFLDK
+284 GGKVIWFVDK

-321 LFKFGVRINGDL
+321 LFKYGVRINGDL

-353 PTMQRVPWPY
+353 PTMQRIPWPY
-363 YPFLMSPSDNPITKN
+363 YPFLTTPSDNPITKN
-378 MDRVLPVFPSSIDT
+378 MDRVLPIFPSSIDT

-415 PAMVSLNSVRSEAD
+415 PAMVSLNSVQSEAD

-446 TFSSLFANSIG
+446 KFSSLFANSIG
-457 TTVMDSVQGF
+457 TTVIDSVRRF
-467 TGLPYLKVGIKETQQ
+467 TGLPFLKKGIKETKQ

-536 RNKTVVLR
+536 RNKVVVLR
-544 LLDKQKVADKKIY
+544 LLDKQKVADQKTF
-557 WQLATIAGPI
+557 WQLVTTAGPI
-567 LLLIL
+567 LILLLI
-572 LGSLVVF
+572 GIFVAF

>member
-1 MVFSLH
+1 MFQ
-7 MVKKYSNILLAT
+7 KYSNIIIGCLLVGV
-19 ALLLT
+19 
-24 IYVTSAWLHISLDL
+24 IYASNAWLHGSLDL

-43 YSLSSATKKVLEKKL
+43 YSLSEATKKLLDKKL
-58 DSAITIQVFLT
+58 DSAITVEVFLT

-75 YKKLSIA
+75 YKKLNIA
-82 TAEILETFTANAA
+82 TAEILETFSSYAR
-95 SPIVVHFEEPGSKLV
+95 SSIQVVFTEPGSNIV
-110 DEAAKVKYFDSLSA
+110 DEEAKVKYFDSLSA
-124 LGVVFERTDVNT
+124 MGVVFERTAIT
-136 SLEKTTS
+136 ESIEKSSS
-143 QLIVPAA
+143 QLIVPSA
-150 LVRYGNRTPVA
+150 LVRYGDRPPVA
-161 VDLRSSKRI
+161 VDLRSSQKV

-176 IEAVEPREDK
+176 IEAVEPKEDK

-194 ALLEYKFASAI
+194 ALLEYKFAAAI
-205 DKAAKTKYP
+205 DKATKNSYP
-214 SVAYLVGNGEPTDLT
+214 TIAYLVGNGQPTDLT
-229 VSDLAETL
+229 VSDLGETL
-237 RNEYALSIFDL
+237 RNDYNLGVFDL
-248 KTGYPSAAAIDLL
+248 KLGYPSAAKIDLL
-261 LIVKPTTPFTDE
+261 LIVKPTMPFTEE

-284 GGKVIWFLDK
+284 GGKVIWFVDK

-321 LFKFGVRINGDL
+321 LFKYGVRINGDL

-353 PTMQRVPWPY
+353 PTMQRIPWPY
-363 YPFLMSPSDNPITKN
+363 YPFLTTPSDNPITKN
-378 MDRVLPVFPSSIDT
+378 MDRVLPIFPSSIDT
-392 VKAPGIK
+392 VKALGIK

-415 PAMVSLNSVRSEAD
+415 PALVSLNSVQSEAD

-446 TFSSLFANSIG
+446 KFSSLFANSIG
-457 TTVMDSVQGF
+457 NTVIDSVRRV
-467 TGLPYLKVGIKETQQ
+467 TGLPFLKTGIKDAKQ

-509 EAFQFANKTFLLN
+509 EAFQFANKSFLLN

-536 RNKTVVLR
+536 RNKVVVLR
-544 LLDKQKVADKKIY
+544 LLDKQKVVDQEKI
-557 WQLATIAGPI
+557 WQLITTAGPVVL
-567 LLLIL
+567 LLLIGL
-572 LGSLVVF
+572 LVSF
-579 WRKKKYL
+579 WRKKKYA

>member
-1 MVFSLH
+1 MFQ
-7 MVKKYSNILLAT
+7 KYSNIIVGCLLVAI
-19 ALLLT
+19 
-24 IYVTSAWLHISLDL
+24 IYASNTWLHGSLDL

-43 YSLSSATKKVLEKKL
+43 YSLSDATKKLLDKKL
-58 DSAITIQVFLT
+58 DSAITIEVFLS
-69 GDLPAD
+69 GNLPAD
-75 YKKLSIA
+75 YKKLNIA
-82 TAEILETFTANAA
+82 TAEILETFAA
-95 SPIVVHFEEPGSKLV
+95 YAAGPIQVSFVEPGSNMV
-110 DEAAKVKYFDSLSA
+110 DEEAKVKYFDSLAA
-124 LGVVFERTDVNT
+124 LGVVFERTAI
-136 SLEKTTS
+136 SEGIEKSTS
-143 QLIVPAA
+143 QLIVPSA
-150 LVRYGNRTPVA
+150 LVRYGNRKPIA
-161 VDLRSSKRI
+161 VDLRSSKKI
-170 FTSYNV
+170 FANYNV
-176 IEAVEPREDK
+176 IEAVEPKEDK

-194 ALLEYKFASAI
+194 ALLEYKFAAAI
-205 DKAAKTKYP
+205 DKVTKINYP
-214 SVAYLVGNGEPTDLT
+214 TVAYLVGNGQPTDLT

-237 RNEYALSIFDL
+237 RNDYNLGIFDL
-248 KTGYPSAAAIDLL
+248 KSGYPNASDIDLL
-261 LIVKPTTPFTDE
+261 LIVKPTAPFTEE

-279 QYVLN
+279 QYILN
-284 GGKVIWFLDK
+284 GGKVIWFVDK

-321 LFKFGVRINGDL
+321 LFKYGVRINGDL

-353 PTMQRVPWPY
+353 PTMQRIPWPY
-363 YPFLMSPSDNPITKN
+363 YPFLTTPSDNPITKN
-378 MDRVLPVFPSSIDT
+378 MDRVLPIFPSSIDT

-415 PAMVSLNSVRSEAD
+415 PAMVSLNSVQSEAD

-446 TFSSLFANSIG
+446 KFSSLFANSIG
-457 TTVMDSVQGF
+457 ATVIDSVRQF
-467 TGLPYLKVGIKETQQ
+467 TGLPFLKKGIKETKQ

-536 RNKTVVLR
+536 RNKVVVLR
-544 LLDKQKVADKKIY
+544 LLDKQKVADQKTF
-557 WQLATIAGPI
+557 WQLVTTAGPI
-567 LLLIL
+567 LILLLI
-572 LGSLVVF
+572 GILVAF

>member
-1 MVFSLH
+1 MFQ
-7 MVKKYSNILLAT
+7 KYSNIIIGCLLVGV
-19 ALLLT
+19 
-24 IYVTSAWLHISLDL
+24 IYASNTWLHGSLDL

-43 YSLSSATKKVLEKKL
+43 YSLSEATKKLLDKKL
-58 DSAITIQVFLT
+58 DSAITIEVFLT

-75 YKKLSIA
+75 YKKLNIA
-82 TAEILETFTANAA
+82 TAEILETFASYAA
-95 SPIVVHFEEPGSKLV
+95 SSVQISFVEPGSDIT
-110 DEAAKVKYFDSLSA
+110 DEAAKVKLYDSLAA
-124 LGVVFERTDVNT
+124 LGVVFERTAINEGI
-136 SLEKTTS
+136 EKSTS

-150 LVRYGNRTPVA
+150 IVRYGNRAPVA
-161 VDLRSSKRI
+161 VDLRSSKKI
-170 FTSYNV
+170 FSSYNV
-176 IEAVEPREDK
+176 IEAVEPKEDK

-194 ALLEYKFASAI
+194 ALLEYKFAAAI
-205 DKAAKTKYP
+205 DKATKVNYP
-214 SVAYLVGNGEPTDLT
+214 TVAYLVGNGQPTDLS

-237 RNEYALSIFDL
+237 RNDYNLGIFDL
-248 KTGYPSAAAIDLL
+248 KAGYPSAANIDLL
-261 LIVKPTTPFTDE
+261 LIVKPTTPFSEE

-279 QYVLN
+279 QYILN
-284 GGKVIWFLDK
+284 GGKVIWFIDK

-321 LFKFGVRINGDL
+321 LFKYGVRINGDL

-353 PTMQRVPWPY
+353 PTMQRIPWPY
-363 YPFLMSPSDNPITKN
+363 YPFLTTPSDNPITKN
-378 MDRVLPVFPSSIDT
+378 MDRVLPIFPSSIDT

-415 PAMVSLNSVRSEAD
+415 PAMVSLNSVQSESD

-446 TFSSLFANSIG
+446 KFSSLFANNLG
-457 TTVMDSVQGF
+457 TTVMDSVQRN
-467 TGLPYLKVGIKETQQ
+467 TGLPFLRKGIKETKQ

-536 RNKTVVLR
+536 RNKVVVLR
-544 LLDKQKVADKKIY
+544 LLDKQKVADQKTI
-557 WQLATIAGPI
+557 WQLITTAGPI
-567 LLLIL
+567 VLLLLIGL
-572 LGSLVVF
+572 LVSF

>member
-1 MVFSLH
+1 MFQ
-7 MVKKYSNILLAT
+7 KYSNIIIGCLLVGV
-19 ALLLT
+19 
-24 IYVTSAWLHISLDL
+24 IYASNAWLHGSLDL

-43 YSLSSATKKVLEKKL
+43 YSLSKATKKLLDKKL
-58 DSAITIQVFLT
+58 DSAITIEVFLT

-75 YKKLSIA
+75 YKKLNIA
-82 TAEILETFTANAA
+82 TAEILETFASYAA
-95 SPIVVHFEEPGSKLV
+95 SSVQVSFVEPGSGIK
-110 DEAAKVKYFDSLSA
+110 DEAAKVKLYDSLAA
-124 LGVVFERTDVNT
+124 LGVVFERTAINEGI
-136 SLEKTTS
+136 EKSTS

-150 LVRYGNRTPVA
+150 IVRYGNRAPVV
-161 VDLRSSKRI
+161 VDLRSSKKI

-176 IEAVEPREDK
+176 IEAVEPKEDK

-194 ALLEYKFASAI
+194 ALLEYKFAAAI
-205 DKAAKTKYP
+205 DKATKVSYP
-214 SVAYLVGNGEPTDLT
+214 TVAYLVGNGEPTDLT

-237 RNEYALSIFDL
+237 RNDYNLGIFDL
-248 KTGYPSAAAIDLL
+248 KAGYPIAKAIDLL
-261 LIVKPTTPFTDE
+261 LIVKPTIPFTEE

-284 GGKVIWFLDK
+284 GGKVIWFIDK

-321 LFKFGVRINGDL
+321 LFKYGVRINGDL

-353 PTMQRVPWPY
+353 PTMQRIPWPY
-363 YPFLMSPSDNPITKN
+363 YPFLTTPSDNPITKN
-378 MDRVLPVFPSSIDT
+378 MDRVLPIFPSSIDT

-415 PAMVSLNSVRSEAD
+415 PAMVSLNSVQSEAD

-446 TFSSLFANSIG
+446 KFSSLFANNLAI
-457 TTVMDSVQGF
+457 TVMDSVQRF
-467 TGLPYLKVGIKETQQ
+467 TGLPFLRKGIKETKQ

-536 RNKTVVLR
+536 RNKVVVLR
-544 LLDKQKVADKKIY
+544 LLDKQKVADQKTI
-557 WQLATIAGPI
+557 WQMVTIAGPI
-567 LLLIL
+567 LLLL
-572 LGSLVVF
+572 LIGLLVSF

>member
-1 MVFSLH
+1 MFQ
-7 MVKKYSNILLAT
+7 KYSNIIVGCLLVAV
-19 ALLLT
+19 
-24 IYVTSAWLHISLDL
+24 IYASNAWLHYSIDL

-43 YSLSSATKKVLEKKL
+43 YSLSDATKKLLDKKL
-58 DSAITIQVFLT
+58 DSTITIEVFLT

-75 YKKLSIA
+75 YKKLNIA
-82 TAEILETFTANAA
+82 TAEILETFASNAA
-95 SPIVVHFEEPGSKLV
+95 GPIRVSFTEPGTNIV
-110 DEAAKVKYFDSLSA
+110 DEDAKVKYFDSLSA
-124 LGVVFERTDVNT
+124 MGVVFERTAIT
-136 SLEKTTS
+136 ESIEKSSS
-143 QLIVPAA
+143 QLIVPSA
-150 LVRYGNRTPVA
+150 LVRYGDRPPVA
-161 VDLRSSKRI
+161 VDLRSSQKV

-176 IEAVEPREDK
+176 IEAVEPKEDK

-194 ALLEYKFASAI
+194 ALLEYKFAAAI
-205 DKAAKTKYP
+205 DKATKNSYP
-214 SVAYLVGNGEPTDLT
+214 TIAYLVGNGQPTDLT
-229 VSDLAETL
+229 VSDLGETL
-237 RNEYALSIFDL
+237 RNDYNLGVFDL
-248 KTGYPSAAAIDLL
+248 KLGYPSAAKIDLL
-261 LIVKPTTPFTDE
+261 LIVKPTMPFTEE

-284 GGKVIWFLDK
+284 GGKVIWFVDK

-321 LFKFGVRINGDL
+321 LFKYGVRINGDL

-353 PTMQRVPWPY
+353 PTMQRIPWPY
-363 YPFLMSPSDNPITKN
+363 YPFLTTPSDNPITKN
-378 MDRVLPVFPSSIDT
+378 MDRVLPIFPSSIDT
-392 VKAPGIK
+392 VKALGIK

-415 PAMVSLNSVRSEAD
+415 PALVSLNSVQSEAD

-446 TFSSLFANSIG
+446 KFSSLFANSVG
-457 TTVMDSVQGF
+457 NTVIDSVRRV
-467 TGLPYLKVGIKETQQ
+467 TGLPFLKTGIKDAKQ

-509 EAFQFANKTFLLN
+509 EAFQFANKSFLLN

-536 RNKTVVLR
+536 RNKVVVLR
-544 LLDKQKVADKKIY
+544 LLDKQKVVDQEKI
-557 WQLATIAGPI
+557 WQLITTAGPVVL
-567 LLLIL
+567 LLLIGL
-572 LGSLVVF
+572 LVSF
-579 WRKKKYL
+579 WRKKKYA

>member
-1 MVFSLH
+1 MFQ
-7 MVKKYSNILLAT
+7 KYSNIIVGCLLVAI
-19 ALLLT
+19 
-24 IYVTSAWLHISLDL
+24 IYASNTWLHGSLDL

-43 YSLSSATKKVLEKKL
+43 YSLSDATKKLLHKKL
-58 DSAITIQVFLT
+58 DSAITIEVFLS
-69 GDLPAD
+69 GNLPAD
-75 YKKLSIA
+75 YKKLNIA
-82 TAEILETFTANAA
+82 TAEILETFAA
-95 SPIVVHFEEPGSKLV
+95 YAAGPIQVSFVEPGSNMV
-110 DEAAKVKYFDSLSA
+110 DEEAKVKYFDSLAA
-124 LGVVFERTDVNT
+124 LGVVFERTAI
-136 SLEKTTS
+136 SEGIEKSTS
-143 QLIVPAA
+143 QLIVPSA
-150 LVRYGNRTPVA
+150 LVRYGNRKPVA
-161 VDLRSSKRI
+161 VDLRSSKKI
-170 FTSYNV
+170 FANYNV
-176 IEAVEPREDK
+176 IEAVEPKEDK

-194 ALLEYKFASAI
+194 ALLEYKFAAAI
-205 DKAAKTKYP
+205 DKVTKINYP
-214 SVAYLVGNGEPTDLT
+214 TVAYLVGNGQPTDLT

-237 RNEYALSIFDL
+237 RNDYNLGIFDL
-248 KTGYPSAAAIDLL
+248 KSGYPNASDIDLL
-261 LIVKPTTPFTDE
+261 LIVKPTAPFTEE

-279 QYVLN
+279 QYILN
-284 GGKVIWFLDK
+284 GGKVIWFVDK

-321 LFKFGVRINGDL
+321 LFKYGVRINGDL

-353 PTMQRVPWPY
+353 PTMQRIPWPY
-363 YPFLMSPSDNPITKN
+363 YPFLTTPSDNPITKN
-378 MDRVLPVFPSSIDT
+378 MDRVLPIFPSSIDT

-415 PAMVSLNSVRSEAD
+415 PAMVSLNSVQSEAD

-446 TFSSLFANSIG
+446 KFSSLFANSIG
-457 TTVMDSVQGF
+457 TTVIDSVRRF
-467 TGLPYLKVGIKETQQ
+467 TGLPFLKKGIKETKQ

-536 RNKTVVLR
+536 RNKVVVLR
-544 LLDKQKVADKKIY
+544 LLDKQKVADQKTF
-557 WQLATIAGPI
+557 WQLVTTAGPI
-567 LLLIL
+567 LILLLI
-572 LGSLVVF
+572 GIFVAF

>member
-1 MVFSLH
+1 MSQ
-7 MVKKYSNILLAT
+7 KYSNIIIGCLLVAV
-19 ALLLT
+19 
-24 IYVTSAWLHISLDL
+24 IYASNAWLHYSIDL

-43 YSLSSATKKVLEKKL
+43 YSLSDAAKKLLDKKL
-58 DSAITIQVFLT
+58 DSTISIEVFLT

-75 YKKLSIA
+75 YKKLNIA
-82 TAEILETFTANAA
+82 TAEILETFASNAA
-95 SPIVVHFEEPGSKLV
+95 GPIKVSFTEPGTGIV
-110 DEAAKVKYFDSLSA
+110 DEDAKVKYFDSLSA
-124 LGVVFERTDVNT
+124 MGVVFERTAIT
-136 SLEKTTS
+136 ESIEKSSS
-143 QLIVPAA
+143 QLIVPSA
-150 LVRYGNRTPVA
+150 LVRYGNRPPVA
-161 VDLRSSKRI
+161 VDLRSSQKV

-176 IEAVEPREDK
+176 IEAVEPKEDK

-194 ALLEYKFASAI
+194 ALLEYKFAAAI
-205 DKAAKTKYP
+205 DKATKNSYP
-214 SVAYLVGNGEPTDLT
+214 TIAYLVGNGQPTDLT
-229 VSDLAETL
+229 VSDLGETL
-237 RNEYALSIFDL
+237 RNDYNLGIFDL
-248 KTGYPSAAAIDLL
+248 KLGYPSAAKIDLL
-261 LIVKPTTPFTDE
+261 LIVKPTMPFTEE

-284 GGKVIWFLDK
+284 GGKVIWFVDK

-321 LFKFGVRINGDL
+321 LFKYGVRINGDL

-353 PTMQRVPWPY
+353 PTMQRIPWPY
-363 YPFLMSPSDNPITKN
+363 YPFLTTPSDNPITKN
-378 MDRVLPVFPSSIDT
+378 MDRVLPIFPSSIDT
-392 VKAPGIK
+392 VKALGIK

-415 PAMVSLNSVRSEAD
+415 PALVSLNSVQSEAD

-446 TFSSLFANSIG
+446 KFSSLFANSVG
-457 TTVMDSVQGF
+457 NTVIDSVKRV
-467 TGLPYLKVGIKETQQ
+467 TGLPFLKTGIKDAKQ

-536 RNKTVVLR
+536 RNKVVVLR
-544 LLDKQKVADKKIY
+544 LLDKQKVVDQEKI
-557 WQLATIAGPI
+557 WQVVTIGGPI
-567 LLLIL
+567 LLLLFIDIL
-572 LGSLVVF
+572 VSF
-579 WRKKKYL
+579 WRKKKYV

>member
-1 MVFSLH
+1 MFQ
-7 MVKKYSNILLAT
+7 KYSNIIIGCLLVGV
-19 ALLLT
+19 
-24 IYVTSAWLHISLDL
+24 IYASNAWLHGSLDL

-43 YSLSSATKKVLEKKL
+43 YSLSEATKKLLDKKL
-58 DSAITIQVFLT
+58 DSAITIEVFLT

-75 YKKLSIA
+75 YKKLNIA
-82 TAEILETFTANAA
+82 TAEILETFA
-95 SPIVVHFEEPGSKLV
+95 SYSPSSLQVSFVEPGSGIK
-110 DEAAKVKYFDSLSA
+110 DEAVKVKLYDSLAA
-124 LGVVFERTDVNT
+124 LGVVFEKTAINEGI
-136 SLEKTTS
+136 EKSTS

-150 LVRYGNRTPVA
+150 IVRYGNRAPVV
-161 VDLRSSKRI
+161 VDLRSSKKI
-170 FTSYNV
+170 FSSYNV
-176 IEAVEPREDK
+176 IEAVEPKEDK

-194 ALLEYKFASAI
+194 ALLEYKFAAAI
-205 DKAAKTKYP
+205 DKATKVSYP
-214 SVAYLVGNGEPTDLT
+214 TVAYLVGNGEPTDLT

-237 RNEYALSIFDL
+237 RNDYNLGIFDL
-248 KTGYPSAAAIDLL
+248 KAGYPSAANIDLL
-261 LIVKPTTPFTDE
+261 LIVKPTIPFTEE

-284 GGKVIWFLDK
+284 GGKVIWFIDK

-321 LFKFGVRINGDL
+321 LFKYGVRINGDL

-353 PTMQRVPWPY
+353 PTMQRIPWPY
-363 YPFLMSPSDNPITKN
+363 YPFLTTPSDNPITKN
-378 MDRVLPVFPSSIDT
+378 MDRVLPIFPSSIDT

-415 PAMVSLNSVRSEAD
+415 PAMVSLNSVQSEAD

-446 TFSSLFANSIG
+446 QFSSLFANNLA
-457 TTVMDSVQGF
+457 TTVMDSVQRF
-467 TGLPYLKVGIKETQQ
+467 TGLPFLRKGVKETKQ

-536 RNKTVVLR
+536 RNKVVVLR
-544 LLDKQKVADKKIY
+544 LLDKQKVADQKTI
-557 WQLATIAGPI
+557 WQMVTIAGPI
-567 LLLIL
+567 LLLL
-572 LGSLVVF
+572 LIGLLVSF

>member
-1 MVFSLH
+1 MFQ
-7 MVKKYSNILLAT
+7 KYSNIIVGCLLVAI
-19 ALLLT
+19 
-24 IYVTSAWLHISLDL
+24 IYASNTWLHGSLDL

-43 YSLSSATKKVLEKKL
+43 YSLSDATKKLLDKKL
-58 DSAITIQVFLT
+58 DSAIAIEVFLA
-69 GDLPAD
+69 GNLPAD
-75 YKKLSIA
+75 YKKLNIA
-82 TAEILETFTANAA
+82 TAEILETFTSYA
-95 SPIVVHFEEPGSKLV
+95 SGPIQVSFIEPGTGIV
-110 DEAAKVKYFDSLSA
+110 DEEAKVKYFDSLAA
-124 LGVVFERTDVNT
+124 LGVVFERTAIT
-136 SLEKTTS
+136 EGIEKSTS
-143 QLIVPAA
+143 QLIVPSA
-150 LVRYGNRTPVA
+150 LVRYGNRKPIA
-161 VDLRSSKRI
+161 VDLRSSKKI
-170 FTSYNV
+170 FANYNV
-176 IEAVEPREDK
+176 IEAVEPKEDK

-194 ALLEYKFASAI
+194 ALLEYKFAAAI
-205 DKAAKTKYP
+205 DKVTKVNYP
-214 SVAYLVGNGEPTDLT
+214 TVAYLVGNGEPTDLT

-237 RNEYALSIFDL
+237 RNDYNLGIFDL
-248 KTGYPSAAAIDLL
+248 KSGYPNASDIDLL
-261 LIVKPTTPFTDE
+261 LIVKPTAPFTDE

-279 QYVLN
+279 QYILN
-284 GGKVIWFLDK
+284 GGKVIWFVDK

-321 LFKFGVRINGDL
+321 LFKYGVRINGDL

-353 PTMQRVPWPY
+353 PTMQRIPWPY
-363 YPFLMSPSDNPITKN
+363 YPFLTTPSDNPITKN
-378 MDRVLPVFPSSIDT
+378 MDRVLPIFPSSIDT

-415 PAMVSLNSVRSEAD
+415 PAMVSLNSVQSEAD

-446 TFSSLFANSIG
+446 KFSSLFANSIG
-457 TTVMDSVQGF
+457 TTVIDSVRQF
-467 TGLPYLKVGIKETQQ
+467 TGLPFLKKGIKETKQ

-536 RNKTVVLR
+536 RNKVVVLR
-544 LLDKQKVADKKIY
+544 LLDKQKVADQKTF
-557 WQLATIAGPI
+557 WQLVTTAGPI
-567 LLLIL
+567 LILLLI
-572 LGSLVVF
+572 GIFVAF

>member
-1 MVFSLH
+1 MFQ
-7 MVKKYSNILLAT
+7 KYSNIIVGCLLVAV
-19 ALLLT
+19 
-24 IYVTSAWLHISLDL
+24 IYASNAWLHYSIDL

-43 YSLSSATKKVLEKKL
+43 YSLSDATKKLLDKKL
-58 DSAITIQVFLT
+58 DSTITIEVFLT

-75 YKKLSIA
+75 YKKLNIA
-82 TAEILETFTANAA
+82 TAEILETFASNAA
-95 SPIVVHFEEPGSKLV
+95 GTIRVSFTEPGTNIV
-110 DEAAKVKYFDSLSA
+110 DEDAKVKFFDSLSA
-124 LGVVFERTDVNT
+124 MGVVFERTAIT
-136 SLEKTTS
+136 ESIEKSSS
-143 QLIVPAA
+143 QLIVPSA
-150 LVRYGNRTPVA
+150 LVRYGDRPPVA
-161 VDLRSSKRI
+161 VDLRSSQKV

-176 IEAVEPREDK
+176 IEAVEPKEDK

-194 ALLEYKFASAI
+194 ALLEYKFAAAI
-205 DKAAKTKYP
+205 DKATKNSYP
-214 SVAYLVGNGEPTDLT
+214 TIAYLVGNGQPTDLT
-229 VSDLAETL
+229 VSDLGETL
-237 RNEYALSIFDL
+237 RNDYNLGVFDL
-248 KTGYPSAAAIDLL
+248 KLGYPSAAKIDLL
-261 LIVKPTTPFTDE
+261 LIVKPTMPFTEE

-284 GGKVIWFLDK
+284 GGKVIWFVDK

-321 LFKFGVRINGDL
+321 LFKYGVRINGDL

-353 PTMQRVPWPY
+353 PTMQRIPWPY
-363 YPFLMSPSDNPITKN
+363 YPFLTTPSDNPITKN
-378 MDRVLPVFPSSIDT
+378 MDRVLPIFPSSIDT
-392 VKAPGIK
+392 VKALGIK

-415 PAMVSLNSVRSEAD
+415 PALVSLNSVQSEAD

-446 TFSSLFANSIG
+446 KFSSLFANSIG
-457 TTVMDSVQGF
+457 NTVIDSVRRV
-467 TGLPYLKVGIKETQQ
+467 TGLPFLKTGIKDAKQ

-536 RNKTVVLR
+536 RNKVVVLR
-544 LLDKQKVADKKIY
+544 LLDKQKVVDQEKI
-557 WQLATIAGPI
+557 WQLITTVGPVVL
-567 LLLIL
+567 LLLIGL
-572 LGSLVVF
+572 LVSF
-579 WRKKKYL
+579 WRKKKYV

>member
-1 MVFSLH
+1 MFQ
-7 MVKKYSNILLAT
+7 KYSNIIVGCLLVAI
-19 ALLLT
+19 
-24 IYVTSAWLHISLDL
+24 IYASNTWLHGSLDL

-43 YSLSSATKKVLEKKL
+43 YSLSDATKKLLDKKL
-58 DSAITIQVFLT
+58 DSAITIEVFLA
-69 GDLPAD
+69 GNLPAD
-75 YKKLSIA
+75 YKKLNIA
-82 TAEILETFTANAA
+82 TAEILETFTSYA
-95 SPIVVHFEEPGSKLV
+95 SGPIQVSFIEPGTGIV
-110 DEAAKVKYFDSLSA
+110 DEEAKVKYFDSLAA
-124 LGVVFERTDVNT
+124 LGVVFERTAIT
-136 SLEKTTS
+136 EGIEKSTS
-143 QLIVPAA
+143 QLIVPSA
-150 LVRYGNRTPVA
+150 LVRYGNRKPIA
-161 VDLRSSKRI
+161 VDLRSSKKI
-170 FTSYNV
+170 FANYNV
-176 IEAVEPREDK
+176 IEAVEPKEDK

-194 ALLEYKFASAI
+194 ALLEYKFAAAI
-205 DKAAKTKYP
+205 DKVTKVNYP
-214 SVAYLVGNGEPTDLT
+214 TVAYLVGNGEPTDLT

-237 RNEYALSIFDL
+237 RNDYNLGIFDL
-248 KTGYPSAAAIDLL
+248 KSGYPNASDIDLL
-261 LIVKPTTPFTDE
+261 LIVKPTAPFTDE

-279 QYVLN
+279 QYILN
-284 GGKVIWFLDK
+284 GGKVIWFVDK

-321 LFKFGVRINGDL
+321 LFKYGVRINGDL

-353 PTMQRVPWPY
+353 PTMQRIPWPY
-363 YPFLMSPSDNPITKN
+363 YPFLTTPSDNPITKN
-378 MDRVLPVFPSSIDT
+378 MDRVLPIFPSSIDT

-415 PAMVSLNSVRSEAD
+415 PAMVSLNSVQSEAD

-446 TFSSLFANSIG
+446 KFSSLFANSIG
-457 TTVMDSVQGF
+457 TTVIDSVRQF
-467 TGLPYLKVGIKETQQ
+467 TGLPFLKKGIKETKQ

-536 RNKTVVLR
+536 RNKVVVLR
-544 LLDKQKVADKKIY
+544 LLDKQKVADQKTF
-557 WQLATIAGPI
+557 WQLVTTAGPI
-567 LLLIL
+567 LILLLI
-572 LGSLVVF
+572 GIFVAF

>member
-1 MVFSLH
+1 MFQ
-7 MVKKYSNILLAT
+7 KYSNIIVGCILVAI
-19 ALLLT
+19 
-24 IYVTSAWLHISLDL
+24 IYASNTWLHGSLDL

-43 YSLSSATKKVLEKKL
+43 YSLSDATKKLLEKKL
-58 DSAITIQVFLT
+58 DSAITIEVFLS
-69 GDLPAD
+69 GNLPAD
-75 YKKLSIA
+75 YKKLNIA
-82 TAEILETFTANAA
+82 TAEILETFTAYAA
-95 SPIVVHFEEPGSKLV
+95 GPIQVSFVEPGGNMV
-110 DEAAKVKYFDSLSA
+110 DEEAKVKYFDSLAA
-124 LGVVFERTDVNT
+124 LGVVFERTAI
-136 SLEKTTS
+136 SEGIEKSTS
-143 QLIVPAA
+143 QLIVPSA
-150 LVRYGNRTPVA
+150 LVRYGNRKPVA
-161 VDLRSSKRI
+161 VDLRSSKKI
-170 FTSYNV
+170 FANYNV
-176 IEAVEPREDK
+176 IEAVEPKEDK

-194 ALLEYKFASAI
+194 ALLEYKFAAAI
-205 DKAAKTKYP
+205 DKVTKINYP
-214 SVAYLVGNGEPTDLT
+214 TVAYLVGNGQPTDLT

-237 RNEYALSIFDL
+237 RNDYNLGIFDL
-248 KTGYPSAAAIDLL
+248 KSGYPNASDIDLL
-261 LIVKPTTPFTDE
+261 LIVKPTAPFTEE

-279 QYVLN
+279 QYILN
-284 GGKVIWFLDK
+284 GGKVIWFVDK

-321 LFKFGVRINGDL
+321 LFKYGVRINGDL

-353 PTMQRVPWPY
+353 PTMQRIPWPY
-363 YPFLMSPSDNPITKN
+363 YPFLTTPSDNPITKN
-378 MDRVLPVFPSSIDT
+378 MDRVLPIFPSSIDT

-415 PAMVSLNSVRSEAD
+415 PAMVSLNSVQSEAD

-446 TFSSLFANSIG
+446 KFSSLFANSIG
-457 TTVMDSVQGF
+457 ATVIDSVRRF
-467 TGLPYLKVGIKETQQ
+467 TGLPFLKKGIKETKQ

-536 RNKTVVLR
+536 RNKVVVLR
-544 LLDKQKVADKKIY
+544 LLDKQKVADQKIF
-557 WQLATIAGPI
+557 WQLVTTAGPI
-567 LLLIL
+567 LILLLI
-572 LGSLVVF
+572 GIFVAF

>member
-1 MVFSLH
+1 MFQ
-7 MVKKYSNILLAT
+7 KYSNIIVGCLLVAI
-19 ALLLT
+19 
-24 IYVTSAWLHISLDL
+24 IYASNTWLHGSLDL

-43 YSLSSATKKVLEKKL
+43 YSLSDATKKLLDKKL
-58 DSAITIQVFLT
+58 DSAITIEVFLA
-69 GDLPAD
+69 GNLPAD
-75 YKKLSIA
+75 YKKLNIA
-82 TAEILETFTANAA
+82 TAEILETFTSYA
-95 SPIVVHFEEPGSKLV
+95 SGPIQVSFIEPGTGIV
-110 DEAAKVKYFDSLSA
+110 DEEAKVKYFDSLAA
-124 LGVVFERTDVNT
+124 LGVVFERTAIT
-136 SLEKTTS
+136 EGIEKSTS
-143 QLIVPAA
+143 QLIVPSA
-150 LVRYGNRTPVA
+150 LVRYGNRKPIA
-161 VDLRSSKRI
+161 VDLRSSKKI
-170 FTSYNV
+170 FANYNV
-176 IEAVEPREDK
+176 IEAVEPKEDK

-194 ALLEYKFASAI
+194 ALLEYKFAAAI
-205 DKAAKTKYP
+205 DKVTKVNYP
-214 SVAYLVGNGEPTDLT
+214 TVAYLVGNGEPTDLT

-237 RNEYALSIFDL
+237 RNDYNLGIFDL
-248 KTGYPSAAAIDLL
+248 KSGYPNASDIDLL
-261 LIVKPTTPFTDE
+261 LIVKPTAPFSDE

-279 QYVLN
+279 QYILN
-284 GGKVIWFLDK
+284 GGKVIWFVDK

-321 LFKFGVRINGDL
+321 LFKYGVRINGDL

-353 PTMQRVPWPY
+353 PTMQRIPWPY
-363 YPFLMSPSDNPITKN
+363 YPFLTTPTDNPITKN
-378 MDRVLPVFPSSIDT
+378 MDRVLPIFPSSIDT

-415 PAMVSLNSVRSEAD
+415 PALVSLNSVQSEAD

-446 TFSSLFANSIG
+446 KFSSLFANSIG
-457 TTVMDSVQGF
+457 TTVIDSVRQF
-467 TGLPYLKVGIKETQQ
+467 TGLPFLKKGIKETKQ

-536 RNKTVVLR
+536 RNKVVVLR
-544 LLDKQKVADKKIY
+544 LLDKQKVADQKTF
-557 WQLATIAGPI
+557 WQLVTTAGPI
-567 LLLIL
+567 LILLLI
-572 LGSLVVF
+572 GIFVAF

>member
-1 MVFSLH
+1 MFQ
-7 MVKKYSNILLAT
+7 KYSNIIVGCLLVAI
-19 ALLLT
+19 
-24 IYVTSAWLHISLDL
+24 IYASNTWLHGSLDL

-43 YSLSSATKKVLEKKL
+43 YSLSDATKKLLDKKL
-58 DSAITIQVFLT
+58 DSAITIEVFLA
-69 GDLPAD
+69 GNLPAD
-75 YKKLSIA
+75 YKKLNIA
-82 TAEILETFTANAA
+82 TAEILETFTSYA
-95 SPIVVHFEEPGSKLV
+95 SGPIQVSFIEPGTGIV
-110 DEAAKVKYFDSLSA
+110 DEEAKVKYFDSLAA
-124 LGVVFERTDVNT
+124 LGVVFERTAIT
-136 SLEKTTS
+136 EGIEKSTS
-143 QLIVPAA
+143 QLIVPSA
-150 LVRYGNRTPVA
+150 LVRYGNRKPIA
-161 VDLRSSKRI
+161 VDLRSSKKI
-170 FTSYNV
+170 FANYNV
-176 IEAVEPREDK
+176 IEAVEPKEDK

-194 ALLEYKFASAI
+194 ALLEYKFAAAI
-205 DKAAKTKYP
+205 DKVTKINYP
-214 SVAYLVGNGEPTDLT
+214 TVAYLVGNGEPTDLT

-237 RNEYALSIFDL
+237 RNDYNLGIFDL
-248 KTGYPSAAAIDLL
+248 KSGYPNASDIDLL
-261 LIVKPTTPFTDE
+261 LIVKPTAPFSDE

-279 QYVLN
+279 QYILN
-284 GGKVIWFLDK
+284 GGKVIWFVDK

-321 LFKFGVRINGDL
+321 LFKYGVRINGDL

-353 PTMQRVPWPY
+353 PTMQRIPWPY
-363 YPFLMSPSDNPITKN
+363 YPFLTTPSDNPITKN
-378 MDRVLPVFPSSIDT
+378 MDRVLPIFPSSIDT

-415 PAMVSLNSVRSEAD
+415 PAMVSLNSVQSEAD

-446 TFSSLFANSIG
+446 KFSSLFANSIG
-457 TTVMDSVQGF
+457 TTVIDSVRQF
-467 TGLPYLKVGIKETQQ
+467 TGLPFLKKGIKETKQ

-536 RNKTVVLR
+536 RNKVVVLR
-544 LLDKQKVADKKIY
+544 LLDKQKVADQKTF
-557 WQLATIAGPI
+557 WQLVTTAGPI
-567 LLLIL
+567 LILLLI
-572 LGSLVVF
+572 GIFVAF